1 MKLEYALA
9 GVLFLIGAVSAG
21 RSIAEPITDER
32 GRPRFLIA
40 VHEAAKALFW
50 FGFGGFF
57 LAYGLSNGAPEVR
70 WLALVPIAM
79 GAIRMVAAS
88 VLSRT

>member
-9 GVLFLIGAVSAG
+9 GILFLVGAVSAG
-21 RSIAEPITDER
+21 RSLASPITDEH

-50 FGFGGFF
+50 FSFGGFF

-70 WLALVPIAM
+70 WLALVPISM

-88 VLSRT
+88 VLSRA